1 MVTQTTGPLEF
12 PVKAGG
18 VYRVEAYVPGWK
30 VPWIITNPIAVLD
43 DAAAAARVV
52 PPPAPAPVPSPAAVL
67 NSFDADSAFF
77 TSGADERSFVAPPL
91 WDATGGT
98 SGGAARLT
106 FKLGVPSRKHP
117 HVRGAGEPPDRD
129 LSGRQGLVLSV
140 RADGVYRFWVQV
152 RDANPASP
160 DEGTEWWFSSV
171 RTSTEWQRVALP
183 FARLRSIQQ
192 NSDGTLDP
200 DKVRALVFIVDAGAM
215 KAGSSGTV
223 WIDDLGVY

>member
-1 MVTQTTGPLEF
+1 
-12 PVKAGG
+12 
-18 VYRVEAYVPGWK
+18 VPGWN

-43 DAAAAARVV
+43 DAAAAARV
-52 PPPAPAPVPSPAAVL
+52 PPAPAPAPVPSPAAVL
-67 NSFDADSAFF
+67 STFDTDGFF

-106 FKLGVPSRKHP
+106 FKLGVPTRKHP
-117 HVRGAGEPPDRD
+117 HVFAALVNRQDRD
-129 LSGRQGLVLSV
+129 LSGRRGLVLSV
-140 RADGVYRFWVQV
+140 RADGVYRLWVQV

-171 RTSTEWQRVALP
+171 KTSTDWQRVALP

-192 NSDGTLDP
+192 NSDGKLDP
-200 DKVRALVFIVDAGAM
+200 DKVRALVFIVDLGAM
-215 KAGSSGTV
+215 KAGSSGTI